1 MLLDSSLGFAA
12 FAEHQRWKKDL
23 CRKLVYQVQASVS
36 CVVNISVALF
46 PTKQTGEGPANAVVR
61 N

>member
-1 MLLDSSLGFAA
+1 MEKGLVQKACVSGASLGIM
-12 FAEHQRWKKDL
+12 
-23 CRKLVYQVQASVS
+23 
-36 CVVNISVALF
+36 CVVHISVALF

>member
-1 MLLDSSLGFAA
+1 MEKGLVQKACVSGASLGIIFI
-12 FAEHQRWKKDL
+12 
-23 CRKLVYQVQASVS
+23 
-36 CVVNISVALF
+36 VNISVALF